1 MDNLITSL
9 IAITVFLAFIIGLAF
24 SIHSWPFSIIV
35 ASVSIMILVEFYQ
48 SVKKGFEE
56 EKNKGNKA

>member
-1 MDNLITSL
+1 MDNFITSL
-9 IAITVFLAFIIGLAF
+9 IGIAVFLAFIIGLAF

-56 EKNKGNKA
+56 EKNKSNKA